1 MKLKLLKS
9 ALFVFVSA
17 TVCFPAKAQS
27 AYNKALDLYNKGVY
41 VEAQQLFLQER
52 SSTSATDQTKLSNI
66 DYYNAMCALK
76 LKQSN
81 AEITAQA
88 FINKYPDSKLRNDLV
103 FWLGIYFYDVKNSYQ
118 DAAKYFQQVKRG
130 ELSPGEQG
138 EFDFKYG
145 QTHLKSGN
153 ANEALQYFANV
164 KNNIHTRFASQAEYY
179 YAHTLYEQKKYAAAL
194 ESFLN
199 LKNDNDYENIVSYYI
214 LQIYF
219 YQKEYDKVIAE
230 GTDFYEKAAKQRQ
243 GEIARVM
250 AESYLNKNDYAK
262 AREYFDKYENS
273 SSGRGK
279 ISAADYYLMAYI
291 DFKQEN
297 YEKAAQTLQRIAI
310 KNDTLSQ
317 KTLYLLGGIYVNTNK
332 KDKALTMFEHA
343 SKMNFDEEITVDAKF
358 NYAKLA
364 LEINGDTKPMSDFLK
379 TDKSKANDPQIRNFL
394 MNTYISEKRFDE
406 AIDLIENTSNPTE
419 QDYANLQKATY
430 YAGLEEFKEKK
441 PNEALNYFESSL
453 KLSKYDATVANLAKY
468 WKAEVQYSQKDYES
482 AKAGLKSFINT
493 NITKNTDEYKM
504 AHYTL
509 GYCELNDKN
518 INESVSWFTKYL
530 NLAGTSKNIYTAD
543 CYNRIGDCKFKQRD
557 FKKASENYERAYEIK
572 LSNPDYSLYQNAL
585 SVGLLN
591 DDAKKRKLLSTII
604 SQYPNS
610 QYAAAAY
617 FESGRM
623 YVQKQN
629 YANAEKDFKTI
640 LNKYGK
646 TSYYRQ
652 ALIELGLISI
662 NNDKND
668 EALAYYKKVVDEYP
682 NSVEEKTAL
691 AGIKDIYVNMGKIN
705 EFFAYADKKKILI
718 TGDNRDSL
726 SFAAAERLYLM
737 GDCNSSITALQQ
749 YLKDF
754 PDGNS
759 HLHAKYYMGDC
770 YYRNQKYAE
779 AADMFEDLI
788 DKPAV
793 SGLPQNSLS
802 RYARA
807 KYLVEDYEPA
817 AQSFERIAAESTND
831 EDVTEALLFAMRAFY
846 KIKNYEK
853 TVEMATK
860 YHALPKIT
868 EDAKTEALTIKAHA
882 LKELGK
888 YAEAV
893 AVFKIL
899 AQKPKTFEGAEATY
913 NVIDYLYQTG
923 KAAEAEK
930 MIFNFNESK
939 TPYAEW
945 LARSF
950 TVLANIYIDKKDYFQ
965 AEATINS
972 IIENYKKTDDGVID
986 EAKETLETLKKLK
999 DKKD

>member
-9 ALFVFVSA
+9 VLLVFASVA
-17 TVCFPAKAQS
+17 VCFSAKAQS
-27 AYNKALDLYNKGVY
+27 AYNKAIDLYNKGVY

-52 SSTSATDQTKLSNI
+52 SSTPATDQTKLSNI

-88 FINKYPDSKLRNDLV
+88 FINKYLDSKLRNDLV
-103 FWLGIYFYDVKNSYQ
+103 FWLGIYFYDVKNSYR
-118 DAAKYFQQVKRG
+118 DAANCFQQVKRS

-138 EFDFKYG
+138 EYDFKYG
-145 QTHLKSGN
+145 QTHLKAGN
-153 ANEALQYFANV
+153 TGEALQYFANA

-199 LKNDNDYENIVSYYI
+199 LKNDSDYENIVSYYI

-230 GTDFYEKAAKQRQ
+230 GTGFYEKAAKQRQ
-243 GEIARVM
+243 GEVARVI

-297 YEKAAQTLQRIAI
+297 YDKAAQTLQRIAI

-332 KDKALTMFEHA
+332 KDKALPMFERA
-343 SKMNFDEEITVDAKF
+343 GKMNFDEETTVDAKF

-379 TDKSKANDPQIRNFL
+379 TNKSKANDPQIRNFL
-394 MNTYISEKRFDE
+394 MNTYISEKHFDE
-406 AIDLIENTSNPTE
+406 AIALVENASNPTE

-430 YAGLEEFKEKK
+430 YAGLEEFKAKK
-441 PNEALNYFESSL
+441 PKEALNYFDLSL
-453 KLSKYDATVANLAKY
+453 KLSKYDATVASLAKY

-482 AKAGLKSFINT
+482 AKAGLKNFINT
-493 NITKNTDEYKM
+493 NITKNTAEYKM

-518 INESVSWFTKYL
+518 INEAVSWFTKYL
-530 NLAGTSKNIYTAD
+530 NLAGTSKNVYTAD

-623 YVQKQN
+623 YVQKQD
-629 YANAEKDFKTI
+629 YINAEKDFKTI

-652 ALIELGLISI
+652 ALIELGLINI
-662 NNDKND
+662 NADKNN
-668 EALAYYKKVVDEYP
+668 EALTYYEKLIDEYP
-682 NSVEEKTAL
+682 NSAEAKTAL
-691 AGIKDIYVNMGKIN
+691 AGIKDIYINMGKIN
-705 EFFAYADKKKILI
+705 EFFAYADKKKISV
-718 TGDNRDSL
+718 TDNYRDSL
-726 SFAAAERLYLM
+726 SFAAAERQYLM
-737 GDCNSSITALQQ
+737 GDCNSSVTALQQ

-754 PDGNS
+754 PNGNS
-759 HLHAKYYMGDC
+759 HLLAKYYTGDC
-770 YYRNQKYAE
+770 YYRNRKYAE
-779 AADMFEDLI
+779 AADMLKDLI
-788 DKPAV
+788 DIPAV
-793 SGLPQNSLS
+793 SGLPQNILN
-802 RYARA
+802 RYARS
-807 KYLVEDYEPA
+807 KYLIEDYQPA

-831 EDVTEALLFAMRAFY
+831 DDLVEALLFAMRAYY

-868 EDAKTEALTIKAHA
+868 EDAKTEALTTKAHA

-888 YAEAV
+888 DDESI

-899 AQKPKTFEGAEATY
+899 AQNPKTFEGAEATY

-930 MIFNFNESK
+930 MIFSFNESK

-972 IIENYKKTDDGVID
+972 IIENYKKTDDGVLD

-999 DKKD
+999 DKKN

>member
-1 MKLKLLKS
+1 MKPKVLKYVLPVFILTTLCFS
-9 ALFVFVSA
+9 AR
-17 TVCFPAKAQS
+17 AQS
-27 AYNKALDLYNKGVY
+27 NYSKAIDLYNKGVY

-52 SSTSATDQTKLSNI
+52 SSTPATDHTKLSNI

-81 AEITAQA
+81 AEVTAQS

-103 FWLGIYFYDVKNSYQ
+103 FWLGVYFYDVKNSYR

-145 QTHLKSGN
+145 QTYLKSGN
-153 ANEALQYFANV
+153 TDEALQRFANA

-199 LKNDNDYENIVSYYI
+199 LKNDSDFENLVPYYI

-219 YQKEYDKVIAE
+219 YQKEYDKVISE
-230 GTDFYEKAAKQRQ
+230 GTVFYEKATKLRQ
-243 GEIARVM
+243 GEVARVV
-250 AESYLNKNDYAK
+250 AESYLHKNDYAK

-273 SSGRGK
+273 SSARGK

-291 DFKQEN
+291 DFKQGN
-297 YEKAAQTLQRIAI
+297 YDKAAQILQRITI

-317 KTLYLLGGIYVNTNK
+317 KILYLLGGIYVNTNK
-332 KDKALTMFEHA
+332 KDKALPTFERA
-343 SKMNFDEEITVDAKF
+343 GKMNFDDETTADAKF

-364 LEINGDTKPMSDFLK
+364 LEIKGDTKPMSDFLK

-406 AIDLIENTSNPTE
+406 AIALIESASNPTE

-430 YAGLEEFKEKK
+430 YAGLEEFKAKK
-441 PNEALNYFESSL
+441 INEALNYFDSSL
-453 KLSKYDATVANLAKY
+453 KLSKYDATVASLAKY
-468 WKAEVQYSQKDYES
+468 WKAEIQYSQKDYES
-482 AKAGLKSFINT
+482 AKTGLKNFINT
-493 NITKNTDEYKM
+493 SLTKNTNEYKM

-509 GYCELNDKN
+509 GYCELNNQN
-518 INESVSWFTKYL
+518 INEAVSWFTKYL
-530 NLAGTSKNIYTAD
+530 NLAGNSKNVYVAD
-543 CYNRIGDCKFKQRD
+543 CYNRIGDCKFKQRN
-557 FKKASENYERAYEIK
+557 FRQASENYERAYEIK

-585 SVGLLN
+585 SLGLLN
-591 DDAKKRKLLSTII
+591 DDVKKRKLLSTII

-623 YVQKQN
+623 YVQKQD
-629 YANAEKDFKTI
+629 YTNAEKDFKAI
-640 LNKYGK
+640 LNKYSK

-652 ALIELGLISI
+652 SLIELGLINI
-662 NNDKND
+662 NADKND
-668 EALAYYKKVVDEYP
+668 EALAYYKKVIDEYP
-682 NSVEEKTAL
+682 NSAEAKTAL
-691 AGIKDIYVNMGKIN
+691 DGIKDIYVNMGKIN
-705 EFFAYADKKKILI
+705 EFFAYTDKKKISV
-718 TGDNRDSL
+718 TGNNRDSL
-726 SFAAAERLYLM
+726 SFAAAERQYLL
-737 GDCNSSITALQQ
+737 GNCDNAVNALQQ

-754 PDGNS
+754 PAGNNC
-759 HLHAKYYMGDC
+759 LHAKYYMGDC

-779 AADMFEDLI
+779 AADMFKDLI
-788 DKPAV
+788 DIPAAD
-793 SGLPQNSLS
+793 GLPQNILN

-807 KYLVEDYEPA
+807 KYLIEDFESA
-817 AQSFERIAAESTND
+817 AQAFARAATTSKND
-831 EDVTEALLFAMRAFY
+831 EDVKEALLFAMRAY
-846 KIKNYEK
+846 NKIKNYEL

-860 YHALPKIT
+860 YYALPQIN
-868 EDAKTEALTIKAHA
+868 EDAKIEALTKKAHA

-888 YAEAV
+888 ENEAIEN
-893 AVFKIL
+893 FKIL
-899 AQKPKTFEGAEATY
+899 AKKPRTVEGAEATY

-930 MIFNFNESK
+930 MVLQFSETRTFH
-939 TPYAEW
+939 AEW

-950 TVLANIYIDKKDYFQ
+950 IVLANIYIDKKDYFQ
-965 AEATINS
+965 AEATLNS

-986 EAKETLETLKKLK
+986 EVKETLETVKKLK
-999 DKKD
+999 DK